1 MKLNDTIRKQIEAGT
16 PAMKACVDCCRKA
29 LALIEN
35 VKAAVFAEFKDTLGS
50 QQQMLRL
57 ALNEA
62 EALAWQTA
70 YPQLVFATL
79 AAEKAQAVANWN
91 AHQQR
96 VANYLVA
103 ERQGVR
109 R

>member
-1 MKLNDTIRKQIEAGT
+1 MKLNDRIREQIEAGN
-16 PAMKACVDCCRKA
+16 PAFKACAACCRKA
-29 LALIEN
+29 LSLIEN
-35 VKAAVFAEFKDTLGS
+35 VKTTVFDEFKDALGS
-50 QQQMLRL
+50 HQQMLRL

-79 AAEKAQAVANWN
+79 ATEKAQAVAKWN
-91 AHQQR
+91 AHQER
-96 VANYLVA
+96 VANNLAA
-103 ERQGVR
+103 ERHAVR